1 MGKNDAKKNKTSNKV
16 GGKQKKTKAEE
27 EAELE
32 AFFAQDAA
40 PPAGEPA
47 DEGDFEELMAKHA
60 EAVAAAKASPPPPF
74 STDALTLEKEMGMA
88 ELKEALE
95 SFDLVAT
102 GSRKDRAKRLA
113 EKMREMKAATVPPP
127 EPERPTAGGGS
138 FDDYDDEEEEQLG
151 NPIDILEEFNG
162 DVDEFKVRLLGK
174 KQLAQRE
181 RIERVNAA
189 NKKGQTL
196 LHLAVDMQM
205 EAVLPLLIKQGADVN
220 ARDKQGKTP
229 SQIAI
234 ELGSAEALDA
244 LLAAKSLDTE
254 TYDKQGT
261 TILLGALKSAQW
273 GVAQTILGLGA
284 DVSRADKRKN
294 TPLHALCLGAQELED
309 GVPASV
315 EALIADLVAKGSSG
329 GKHLVLDKLD
339 FDGNTPLMLAAGL
352 RDASVR
358 NTLCEVLMEAGADV
372 KLLSRRGGS
381 CADVATARGDSNLAQ
396 MMIDRGAPDGGG
408 KGGVLEM
415 KAKEEEESEE
425 ARIEREEKEAMEAQ
439 ERMAKAELAM
449 LKANEHRKTK
459 KQRAKE
465 KEEEAAKP
473 SGLTGCFMILG
484 ALMAIMMAYLVLT
497 EPEEGIGG
505 RHRRQQQQQ
514 QPEEPP
520 PPPAPMELGSPCNGF
535 DRICPSP
542 LVCELDETLDYSVC
556 MNP

>member
-1 MGKNDAKKNKTSNKV
+1 MGKNDAKKNKSSNKV
-16 GGKQKKTKAEE
+16 GGKPKKTKAEK
-27 EAELE
+27 EAELD
-32 AFFAQDAA
+32 AFFA
-40 PPAGEPA
+40 GESEPA
-47 DEGDFEELMAKHA
+47 DEGDFDELMAKHA
-60 EAVAAAKASPPPPF
+60 EAVAAAKAAPPPPF
-74 STDALTLEKEMGMA
+74 STDALTLEKEMGMT

-95 SFDLVAT
+95 SFDLAST

-127 EPERPTAGGGS
+127 EPQRPSAGGN
-138 FDDYDDEEEEQLG
+138 DDDDDVDDDDDAEELG
-151 NPIDILEEFNG
+151 NPIDILDEFNG
-162 DVDEFKVRLLGK
+162 DVDEFKERLLGK
-174 KQLAQRE
+174 KQIPQRE
-181 RIERVNAA
+181 RKERVNAV

-229 SQIAI
+229 SLIAI

-244 LLAAKSLDTE
+244 LLAAENLDTE
-254 TYDKQGT
+254 CFDKQGT
-261 TILLGALKSAQW
+261 TMLIGALKSAQW

-284 DVSRADKRKN
+284 DVFRADRRKS
-294 TPLHALCLGAQELED
+294 TPLHALCLGAQELEG

-315 EALIADLVAKGSSG
+315 EALVADLIAKGSSR
-329 GKHLVLDKLD
+329 GKHLVLDKQD
-339 FDGNTPLMLAAGL
+339 FDGSTPLMLAAGL

-358 NTLCEVLMEAGADV
+358 NTLCTLLMDAGADV
-372 KLLSRRGGS
+372 MLLSRRGGS
-381 CADVATARGDSNLAQ
+381 CADVATAREDSNLAQ

-408 KGGVLEM
+408 KGGILEQ
-415 KAKEEEESEE
+415 KAQEEEETEE
-425 ARIEREEKEAMEAQ
+425 ARLEREEKEAMEVQ

-465 KEEEAAKP
+465 KEEQATKP

-497 EPEEGIGG
+497 EPEEGFGG
-505 RHRRQQQQQ
+505 RHRQQEAQ
-514 QPEEPP
+514 EEPP
-520 PPPAPMELGSPCNGF
+520 APPSPMELGSPCNGIN
-535 DRICPSP
+535 RICPSP
-542 LVCELDETLDYSVC
+542 LVCELDEALDYSVC

>member
-1 MGKNDAKKNKTSNKV
+1 MGKNDAKKNKSSNKV
-16 GGKQKKTKAEE
+16 GGKPKKTKAEK

-32 AFFAQDAA
+32 AFFAQDGG
-40 PPAGEPA
+40 AGEPA

-60 EAVAAAKASPPPPF
+60 EAVAAAEAAPPPPF
-74 STDALTLEKEMGMA
+74 STDALTLEKSMGMA

-95 SFDLVAT
+95 SYDLQST

-127 EPERPTAGGGS
+127 EPERPTAGDGGGD
-138 FDDYDDEEEEQLG
+138 FDDDEEEQEELG
-151 NPIDILEEFNG
+151 NPIDILEEFTG
-162 DVDEFKVRLLGK
+162 DVDEFKVRLFGK
-174 KQLAQRE
+174 KQLPQRE

-189 NKKGQTL
+189 NKKNQTL

-229 SQIAI
+229 AQIAI
-234 ELGSAEALDA
+234 ELGSVEAIDA
-244 LLAAKSLDTE
+244 LLAAKNLDTE

-261 TILLGALKSAQW
+261 TILIGALKLAQW

-284 DVSRADKRKN
+284 DVLRSDRRKN
-294 TPLHALCLGAQELED
+294 TPLHAICLGAQELEG

-329 GKHLVLDKLD
+329 GKHLVLDKQE
-339 FDGNTPLMLAAGL
+339 FDGATPLMLAAGL

-358 NTLCEVLMEAGADV
+358 NTLCTLLMEAGADV

-408 KGGVLEM
+408 KGGVLEQ

-425 ARIEREEKEAMEAQ
+425 ARFEREEKEAMEAQ

-497 EPEEGIGG
+497 EPEEGFGG
-505 RHRRQQQQQ
+505 RHRQQQEVE
-514 QPEEPP
+514 PAEPP
-520 PPPAPMELGSPCNGF
+520 PPPAPMELGSACNGF

-542 LVCELDETLDYSVC
+542 LVCELDEALDYSIC